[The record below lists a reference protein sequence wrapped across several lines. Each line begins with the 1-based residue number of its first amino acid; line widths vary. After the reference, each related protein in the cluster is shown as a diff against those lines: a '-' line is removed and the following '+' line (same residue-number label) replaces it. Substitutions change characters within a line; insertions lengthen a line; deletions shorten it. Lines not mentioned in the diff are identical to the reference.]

1 MSRGRKRSTGRR
13 KSQNRLSILLA
24 AVVMLVLLAVTFVR
38 GDQIRKSLSVY
49 QTRQE
54 ELTSQITKEQQRAK
68 EIKEYGKKT
77 QTDEYIEEVARDK
90 LGLVKPGEIIF
101 QNSSKE

>member
-1 MSRGRKRSTGRR
+1 M
-13 KSQNRLSILLA
+13 A

-38 GDQIRKSLSVY
+38 GYQIRKSLSVY

-101 QNSSKE
+101 RNSSKE